1 MFTWRAIYKDGS
13 VYDYDPDKFNIANV
27 NQDKLNI
34 FQIRDVESTIP
45 LLSIHFDDPRK
56 RLIYVR
62 RVEKNSSLPHPL
74 IQHIVGW
81 QMNVNGENV
90 QSLMMVF
97 ETIIVSWKGEPQK
110 SEKIERHLHWIEN
123 IGKYDRKRDSHFY
136 SPSPKQLKIIG
147 SNVT

>member
-13 VYDYDPDKFNIANV
+13 EHDYDPINYNISHIDNS
-27 NQDKLNI
+27 KLDM
-34 FQIRDVESTIP
+34 FQIRDVEGKVP
-45 LLSIHFDDPRK
+45 LLNIHMDDPRK

-62 RVEKNSSLPHPL
+62 RSEMKVGLPHPL

-81 QMNVNGENV
+81 QMLVNGENV

-110 SEKIERHLHWIEN
+110 SERIEKHIAWIEN

-136 SPSPKQLKIIG
+136 SPSEKQLKIIG
-147 SNVT
+147 SKVV